1 MQGNFEAVFAKI
13 HFLEF
18 VLYLSA
24 VLARHAFCDLCS

>member
-24 VLARHAFCDLCS
+24 ALAGCAFL